1 MQDGKKAATVAVG
14 GPAKETSH
22 KRQYSTSSA
31 LLQEACAYAA
41 VGWPVLPIWG
51 LRQGADGTL
60 VCCCRRG
67 AKCERPGKHPKVQRG
82 IHSATTDL
90 DTIRRWNWQDANLA
104 VAAGQASAHI
114 VLDVD
119 LRNGGLDSLAAL
131 QEQFGRLPPAPKVI
145 TGDGWHL
152 LFRYPAG
159 MRLATRRLADGV
171 DLLADGTCH
180 IVPPSTHY
188 SGRRYLWDPP
198 LPDGQLPALPDLPDG
213 WLSMLAEG
221 QPQADLPPR
230 SSTKEDQ
237 RCTKEY
243 QRNTKETEARG
254 CVCVGVNVTKMSR
267 CERDKCVTQAS
278 QCSSS
283 PPHYGTSSH
292 QDLLGLLLEK
302 HAALLTS
309 TTPTGSGTRHRGL
322 FKFLHSLKGIPDFAN
337 RPIVQLRPIVDA
349 WYDAA
354 VSESERRGFDIKAT
368 RDEHYL
374 DAARIWRS
382 LRYPKG
388 RLMTDILERAKR
400 EQPAAAA
407 QFQEPLRTFISA
419 LWHLQRHVG
428 DKPFYLASSTAA
440 KLLDYRTADGQPD
453 KKRAWRVLKG
463 LESIGILKCSDSGDN
478 TRHRKAARYQFI
490 GEA

>member
-1 MQDGKKAATVAVG
+1 MKEKKSATVAVG
-14 GPAKETSH
+14 GPAKETSNH
-22 KRQYSTSSA
+22 RQYSTSSA
-31 LLQEACAYAA
+31 ILQEACAYAA
-41 VGWPVLPIWG
+41 AGWPLLPMWG
-51 LRQGADGTL
+51 VRQNADGKL
-60 VCCCRRG
+60 VCRCRRG
-67 AKCERPGKHPKVQRG
+67 AKCERPGKHPKVRG
-82 IHSATTDL
+82 GIRSATTDL
-90 DTIRRWNWQDANLA
+90 DSIRRWNWQDANLA
-104 VAAGQASAHI
+104 VVAGEASGHI

-119 LRNGGLDSLAAL
+119 ARNGGLDSLAAL
-131 QEQFGRLPPAPKVI
+131 QEQFGRLPPTQKVL

-159 MRLATRRLADGV
+159 MRLPSRVLADGL
-171 DLLADGTCH
+171 DLLSDGKCH
-180 IVPPSTHY
+180 IVPPSIHH
-188 SGRRYLWDPP
+188 SGRPYAWEPP
-198 LPDGQLPALPDLPDG
+198 LLDGRLPALPELPDT
-213 WLSMLAEG
+213 WLEMLVELVDG
-221 QPQADLPPR
+221 HPQRDLPPK
-230 SSTKEDQ
+230 STKEHQ
-237 RCTKEY
+237 SKP
-243 QRNTKETEARG
+243 KKTEARG
-254 CVCVGVNVTKMSR
+254 VGVGGV
-267 CERDKCVTQAS
+267 CDTQAS

-322 FKFLHSLKGIPDFAN
+322 FKFLHSLKGIPDFAS
-337 RPIVQLRPIVDA
+337 RPIAQLRPIVDA

-388 RLMTDILERAKR
+388 RLMSDILERAKR

-419 LWHLQRHVG
+419 LWHLQLHVG
-428 DKPFYLASSTAA
+428 DESFFLASSTAA
-440 KLLDYRTADGQPD
+440 KMLGYRTADGQPD